1 MPDLPRY
8 LATAATFVLL
18 TAPGWAA
25 GALELLRREDAP
37 PAEVL
42 CAAAQAPC
50 APPVHAD
57 GPVLVSASGLD

>member
-37 PAEVL
+37 PADVL

-50 APPVHAD
+50 WRCFARP
-57 GPVLVSASGLD
+57 